1 MAKSP
6 YFQPE
11 HHLFRQ
17 SVRTFMDR
25 EVRPHLAQWENDR
38 RIPRDIWR
46 RMGELGFLGIDYPE
60 AYGGMAADF
69 FYSVVFL
76 EEVARAGSGGFAAAV
91 GVHEYVSVAHLNSI
105 GSEDLKQRYLAP
117 AVRGEKIGALAIS
130 EPDAGSNVAGLR
142 TTLRREGDHYVLNGS
157 KTFITNGVHADFI
170 VVACQ
175 AEAGLSLVVVDAP
188 SEGLSRTQL
197 DKMGWHCSD
206 TAELSFDQVR
216 VPLENLVGEEGMGFY
231 YIMSSF
237 QLERLIMGIM
247 GVAGMDLA
255 LHETLRYMNERE
267 AFGRS
272 IAKYQAL
279 RHRIADVAT
288 EIEAARQF
296 TYHTCWLH
304 GQGEFAVRECSM
316 VKLYVTELGTKV
328 ADACLQMFGGYGYME
343 AYPLARM
350 YRDARVGTIAGGTSE
365 IMREIIAK
373 LLFEET
379 AYQSSY
385 SH

>member
-1 MAKSP
+1 
-6 YFQPE
+6 
-11 HHLFRQ
+11 
-17 SVRTFMDR
+17 
-25 EVRPHLAQWENDR
+25 
-38 RIPRDIWR
+38 
-46 RMGELGFLGIDYPE
+46 MGELGYLGLNYPE
-60 AYGGMAADF
+60 DHGGLAADF

-76 EEVARAGSGGFAAAV
+76 EEIARAGSGGFAAAV
-91 GVHEYVSVAHLNSI
+91 GVHEYVSMAHLASI
-105 GSEDLKQRYLAP
+105 GSEDLKRRYLGP

-157 KTFITNGVHADFI
+157 KTFITNGVYADFI

-175 AEAGLSLVVVDAP
+175 AEGGLSLVVVDAP
-188 SEGLSRTQL
+188 SEGLSRTKL
-197 DKMGWHCSD
+197 NKMGWHCSD
-206 TAELSFDQVR
+206 TAELAFDNVR
-216 VPLENLVGEEGMGFY
+216 VPTENLIGEEGMGFY

-255 LHETLRYMNERE
+255 LEETLRYMHERE
-267 AFGRS
+267 AFGRP

-288 EIEAARQF
+288 ELEAARQF

-304 GQGEFAVRECSM
+304 EQGEFAVRECSM
-316 VKLYVTELGTKV
+316 VKLYVSELGTKV

-343 AYPLARM
+343 EYPLARM

-373 LLFEET
+373 LMIDDKQ
-379 AYQSSY
+379 YRSGY
-385 SH
+385 SG